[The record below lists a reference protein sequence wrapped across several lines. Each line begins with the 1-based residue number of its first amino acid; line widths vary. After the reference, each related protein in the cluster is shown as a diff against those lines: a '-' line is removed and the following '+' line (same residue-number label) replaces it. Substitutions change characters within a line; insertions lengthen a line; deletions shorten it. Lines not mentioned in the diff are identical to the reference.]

1 MGRGSI
7 EYLYY
12 RKALKMSSAEFGAFS
27 SAIGL
32 AGSLFLYT
40 FAPYLTNRFTD
51 GKLLAAGL
59 VCYIIN
65 DLIGAF
71 ATSFYQLYG
80 KLLVVG
86 LAIMV
91 TTTSRSILSQQV
103 DPMEIGKI
111 FAVLGA
117 LSALIPNI
125 SSPFFTIVYNSTLA
139 TMPNFFLLFSICMW
153 ILCLILNIFIDF
165 YLKK

>member
-1 MGRGSI
+1 MTSAQFGVFTSI
-7 EYLYY
+7 
-12 RKALKMSSAEFGAFS
+12 SGIF
-27 SAIGL
+27 
-32 AGSLFLYT
+32 GSLFIYT
-40 FAPYLTNRFTD
+40 VVPYLTKKLKD

-71 ATSFYQLYG
+71 ATSFYQQYG
-80 KLLVVG
+80 KLLIGG
-86 LAIMV
+86 LALMV
-91 TTTSRSILSQQV
+91 PTISRSILSQQV

-125 SSPFFTIVYNSTLA
+125 SSPFLTIVYNSTLT
-139 TMPNFFLLFSICMW
+139 TMPNFFLLFSICIWM
-153 ILCLILNIFIDF
+153 LCLIWNIFIDF
-165 YLKK
+165 YL

>member
-1 MGRGSI
+1 
-7 EYLYY
+7 
-12 RKALKMSSAEFGAFS
+12 MSSAEFGAFS

-32 AGSLFLYT
+32 TGSLFLYT

-139 TMPNFFLLFSICMW
+139 TMPNFFLLFCICMW